1 MLIFFAFFSGFRKDL
16 FKKQKQKNKQT
27 NKKKQMADYSLTY
40 PGHSEVRIS
49 ADWQFHSLFFCMI
62 SVSEKKTE
70 AVIMNYYKNSSF

>member
-27 NKKKQMADYSLTY
+27 KKKQMADYSLTY

-62 SVSEKKTE
+62 SVSEKK
-70 AVIMNYYKNSSF
+70 NKQLS

>member
-1 MLIFFAFFSGFRKDL
+1 
-16 FKKQKQKNKQT
+16 
-27 NKKKQMADYSLTY
+27 MADYSLTY

-62 SVSEKKTE
+62 SVSEKKQ